1 MVLMPRPSRRTPNQ
15 LRPTWPVPPPSEPA
29 ATAEDASLGAASALA
44 QNLSALRA
52 QQNVSQAAVAARAG
66 VSERSVRK
74 IERGEVWPDLDTV
87 ARLAYALN
95 VTASALLCEPDKRRH

>member
-1 MVLMPRPSRRTPNQ
+1 
-15 LRPTWPVPPPSEPA
+15 
-29 ATAEDASLGAASALA
+29 
-44 QNLSALRA
+44 
-52 QQNVSQAAVAARAG
+52 